1 MAEINKLKDALVTAV
16 RNDNNVKTKE
26 IQLKIDELVE
36 KANNSRTVLRNE
48 GTVFC
53 YKTCSDLLGQNIV
66 LVIEKNF

>member
-1 MAEINKLKDALVTAV
+1 MAELNKLKDALVTAV

-48 GTVFC
+48 GMVFY
-53 YKTCSDLLGQNIV
+53 YKNSSSDLDFETRG
-66 LVIEKNF
+66 